1 MPKNKWQ
8 FNNSNS
14 RSNSFFISNMPD
26 TLHMS
31 SITYNCHSIT
41 LWGSYYYYPYWIN
54 EEMGGA
60 EIKQNVIAWGY
71 TEE

>member
-1 MPKNKWQ
+1 
-8 FNNSNS
+8 
-14 RSNSFFISNMPD
+14 MPD